1 MSESI
6 ADIRRRLE
14 ELEDANEALHAAGLK
29 MVRAV
34 TSQSFIIPNGGA
46 RRDRAIAA
54 WDSLLAA
61 PGPEAVRPWRPAR
74 AGRARRASGPRS
86 PASAFQAKPAAGEG
100 PAGS

>member
-6 ADIRRRLE
+6 PDIRRRLE
-14 ELEDANEALHAAGLK
+14 ELEDRHEVLHAASLK

-54 WDSLLAA
+54 WDALLAA
-61 PGPEAVRPWRPAR
+61 LGLKPGDL
-74 AGRARRASGPRS
+74 
-86 PASAFQAKPAAGEG
+86 SALREQTEAGEDTQ
-100 PAGS
+100 PAEAQP